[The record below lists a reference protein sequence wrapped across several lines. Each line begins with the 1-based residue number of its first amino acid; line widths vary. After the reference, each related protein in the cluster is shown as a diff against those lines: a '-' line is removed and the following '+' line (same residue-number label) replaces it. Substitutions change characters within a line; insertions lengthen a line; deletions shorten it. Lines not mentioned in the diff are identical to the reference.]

1 MIKDLNFLA
10 MVQEEFNEVFPNMLE
25 IFYHDC
31 KDKYETSL
39 RRIWEK
45 EWKEHDNISWY
56 KSFEAFKEFEMNAYN
71 RETNQTDYEKLYILS
86 SVRIERYSEFIH
98 AMSNAHNEFCKMYWN
113 SKYAEEDAKTIIQNR
128 LDKILVGIDI
138 SKIKINLICEPANVS
153 KDNATL
159 EIFVQLYD
167 ECTTIK
173 SDKVSIFLVGH
184 NFSHG
189 SKSIINFRNEQK
201 IRAMVKQFIED
212 VR

>member
-1 MIKDLNFLA
+1 MIKDLNFLT
-10 MVQEEFNEVFPNMLE
+10 MEQEEFNEVFPNLLE

-31 KDKYETSL
+31 RDKYEASL
-39 RRIWEK
+39 RRVWEK
-45 EWKEHDNISWY
+45 AWKEYDNIPWY
-56 KSFEAFKEFEMNAYN
+56 KSFEAFKEFEINAYN
-71 RETNQTDYEKLYILS
+71 REANQTDYEKLYILS
-86 SVRIERYSEFIH
+86 SVRTERYSEFIH

-138 SKIKINLICEPANVS
+138 SKIKINLLCEPASVS

-173 SDKVSIFLVGH
+173 SDKVSILLVAH
-184 NFSHG
+184 NFG
-189 SKSIINFRNEQK
+189 YDSKSIINFRNEQK
-201 IRAMVKQFIED
+201 IRAMVKQFIKD
-212 VR
+212 VA

>member
-10 MVQEEFNEVFPNMLE
+10 MVQEEFDE
-25 IFYHDC
+25 IFPDLLEVYYHQC
-31 KDKYETSL
+31 KDEYEKRL
-39 RRIWEK
+39 RRIWGK
-45 EWKEHDNISWY
+45 EWRKYSTISWY

-71 RETNQTDYEKLYILS
+71 REANQTDYEKLYILS
-86 SVRIERYSEFIH
+86 SVRTERYSEFIH
-98 AMSNAHNEFCKMYWN
+98 AMSNAHNEFCKMYWH

-138 SKIKINLICEPANVS
+138 SKIKINLICEPACVS

-167 ECTTIK
+167 EFTTIK

-201 IRAMVKQFIED
+201 IRAMVKQFLED
-212 VR
+212 IK

>member
-1 MIKDLNFLA
+1 MIKDLNFLE
-10 MVQEEFNEVFPNMLE
+10 MEQEEFNEVFPNMLE

-31 KDKYETSL
+31 RDKYETSL

-45 EWKEHDNISWY
+45 EWREHDNVPWY
-56 KSFEAFKEFEMNAYN
+56 KSFEAFKEFEMDAYD
-71 RETNQTDYEKLYILS
+71 RKANQTDYEKLYILS

-113 SKYAEEDAKTIIQNR
+113 SKYAEEDAKTVIQNR
-128 LDKILVGIDI
+128 LDKILVDIDI
-138 SKIKINLICEPANVS
+138 SKIKINLLCEPASVS
-153 KDNATL
+153 KGNATL

-173 SDKVSIFLVGH
+173 SDKVSIFLVCH
-184 NFSHG
+184 NFSYG

-212 VR
+212 IK